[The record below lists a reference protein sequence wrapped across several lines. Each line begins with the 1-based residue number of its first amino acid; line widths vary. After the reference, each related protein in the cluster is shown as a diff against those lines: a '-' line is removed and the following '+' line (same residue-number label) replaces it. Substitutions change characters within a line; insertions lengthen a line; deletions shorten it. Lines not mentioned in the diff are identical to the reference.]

1 MSIKFFFRRILR
13 FLVLAAA
20 GVGLQACSCTI
31 ARPFEGPGFDSD
43 RGVTL
48 KGVGDNVI
56 VGLTTASVKDG
67 DDHDLFYARV
77 DDVTES
83 LDAQDGFIGYS
94 IRRTLDG
101 SQAWTMTVWRDEEAL
116 WAFVASPVH
125 AKAIDDAYDTMKS
138 STFATIEV
146 PTKDL
151 PLSWDK
157 ALELLAKQGRTYGE
171 AP

>member
-1 MSIKFFFRRILR
+1 MSIKMTFRRMLR
-13 FLVLAAA
+13 IFVLAAA

-48 KGVGDNVI
+48 KGVGDTVI

-67 DDHDLFYARV
+67 DDHNLFHERADAV
-77 DDVTES
+77 FES
-83 LDAQDGFIGYS
+83 LDKQEGFIAYS
-94 IRRTLDG
+94 ARQTLDG
-101 SQAWTMTVWRDEEAL
+101 SRVWTMTAWRDEDAL

-125 AKAIDDAYDTMKS
+125 TNAINDAYDTMNS

-171 AP
+171 S

>member
-1 MSIKFFFRRILR
+1 MSIKIFFRRILR
-13 FLVLAAA
+13 VLLVAA
-20 GVGLQACSCTI
+20 GVVGLQACSCTF

-48 KGVGDNVI
+48 KGVGDTVI

-67 DDHDLFYARV
+67 DDHNLFHDRADAV
-77 DDVTES
+77 FES
-83 LDAQDGFIGYS
+83 LEGMDGFIGYS
-94 IRRTLDG
+94 ARQTLDG
-101 SQAWTMTVWRDEEAL
+101 SQVWTMTAWRDEEAL

-146 PTKDL
+146 PAKDL

-171 AP
+171 SQ